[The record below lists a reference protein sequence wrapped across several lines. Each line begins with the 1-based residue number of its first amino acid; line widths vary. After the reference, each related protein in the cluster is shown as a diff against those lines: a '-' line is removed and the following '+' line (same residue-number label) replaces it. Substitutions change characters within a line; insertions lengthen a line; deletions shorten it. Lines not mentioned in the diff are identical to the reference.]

1 MILFFI
7 ILAILFFI
15 SLFFLLLCLSNLEI
29 QIDKLNLDTNNKK
42 HNKLESYLFYI
53 RLKLLD
59 KITWFKIKIDKEKM
73 KTIENSK
80 IFKSKIFN
88 KVNEYEHI
96 KDILVKNKGEIF
108 KKSNIKYIKELNIN
122 FKKLDLYIELC
133 TSNSIFTSFSVVT
146 IASLISISLAR
157 SIQKY
162 NKSKYNY
169 TIIPKYEDKLRLKI
183 NLNCIIDIKIVH
195 IINVI
200 YMLIKKGR
208 VEYDERTSNRRA
220 NVCSNN

>member
-29 QIDKLNLDTNNKK
+29 QIDKLNLDTNHKK
-42 HNKLESYLFYI
+42 YNKLESYLFYI

-88 KVNEYEHI
+88 KINEYEHI
-96 KDILVKNKGEIF
+96 KDIVVKNKKEIL
-108 KKSNIKYIKELNIN
+108 KKSNIKYIKELNTN
-122 FKKLDLYIELC
+122 FKKLDLYVELS
-133 TSNSIFTSFSVVT
+133 TSNSVFTSFSVAT

-220 NVCSNN
+220 NVCSND